1 MSFPFPPPPPF
12 EQVREIRTSRGGL
25 ARTAALAVLLS
36 LISGFIGGVIATQ
49 VDESTG
55 SSSNEPYTQVTAPP
69 VVSDAESSDLSGVA
83 QAAQRLANSVVTI
96 SSSVDSGLSEGEAT
110 GTGVVVTSD
119 GEILTNAHVVDG
131 ATEVRVRFA
140 GDTEP
145 VVAEVLA
152 ADAGNDLALLKVN
165 ATGLTAATFA
175 KPGSVRVGDQVVA
188 IGYALALD
196 GGPSVTTGIVSAMKR
211 TIFTESGALN
221 SLIQTDAAISSGNSG
236 GPLANMRG
244 EVVGINTAVA
254 RGDTNSSA
262 NNIGFAISVD
272 EVLAVLEQLREQAAG
287 DARAEGFLGVSL
299 EPRTDGGVG
308 SIISNV
314 QSGSPAQEAGIVTG
328 DIVLAVDGEPVNGQ
342 AGLVAAIRDRSPGD
356 SVSIELVRNGERL
369 TLTASHCHTGGPT
382 PRLTAR
388 AAPYGAPSPT
398 VRQTH
403 VQLNAREIPTSGV
416 VETGALAVGGVVL
429 GGVPIA

>member
-55 SSSNEPYTQVTAPP
+55 SSSNEQYTQVTAPP
-69 VVSDAESSDLSGVA
+69 VISDAESSDLSGVA

-119 GEILTNAHVVDG
+119 GEILTNAHVVEG

-369 TLTASHCHTGGPT
+369 TLTATLVAR
-382 PRLTAR
+382 PRD
-388 AAPYGAPSPT
+388 
-398 VRQTH
+398 
-403 VQLNAREIPTSGV
+403 
-416 VETGALAVGGVVL
+416 
-429 GGVPIA
+429 

>member
-1 MSFPFPPPPPF
+1 MSFPFPPPSPY
-12 EQVREIRTSRGGL
+12 EQARERNTSRTGI
-25 ARTAALAVLLS
+25 ARVAALAVLLS

-49 VDESTG
+49 VDESSDTA
-55 SSSNEPYTQVTAPP
+55 SDKPFTQVTAAP
-69 VVSDAESSDLSGVA
+69 VVSDVEQDELSGVA

-110 GTGVVVTSD
+110 GTGVVVTSN

-131 ATEVRVRFA
+131 ASEVRVRFA
-140 GDTEP
+140 GETEP
-145 VVAEVLA
+145 VVADVVA
-152 ADAGNDLALLKVN
+152 ADSGNDLALLRVN
-165 ATGLTAATFA
+165 ASGLTAATFA

-196 GGPSVTTGIVSAMKR
+196 GGPSITTGIVSALKR

-272 EVLAVLEQLREQAAG
+272 EVLAVLQQLRDQASG
-287 DARAEGFLGVSL
+287 DVREEGFLGVSL
-299 EPRTDGGVG
+299 EPRSDGGVG
-308 SIISNV
+308 SIISTV
-314 QSGSPAQEAGIVTG
+314 QPGSPAQEAGIVVG

-356 SVSIELVRNGERL
+356 LISIELVRDGERL
-369 TLTASHCHTGGPT
+369 TVTATLVAR
-382 PRLTAR
+382 PR
-388 AAPYGAPSPT
+388 S
-398 VRQTH
+398 
-403 VQLNAREIPTSGV
+403 
-416 VETGALAVGGVVL
+416 
-429 GGVPIA
+429 

>member
-96 SSSVDSGLSEGEAT
+96 SSSVDGGLSEGEAT

-272 EVLAVLEQLREQAAG
+272 EALAVLEQLREQAAG

-369 TLTASHCHTGGPT
+369 TLTATLVAR
-382 PRLTAR
+382 PRD
-388 AAPYGAPSPT
+388 
-398 VRQTH
+398 
-403 VQLNAREIPTSGV
+403 
-416 VETGALAVGGVVL
+416 
-429 GGVPIA
+429 

>member
-1 MSFPFPPPPPF
+1 MSFPFPPPSPY
-12 EQVREIRTSRGGL
+12 EQARERNTSRAGI
-25 ARTAALAVLLS
+25 ARVAALAVLLS

-49 VDESTG
+49 VDESSDTA
-55 SSSNEPYTQVTAPP
+55 SDKPFTQVTAAP
-69 VVSDAESSDLSGVA
+69 VVSDVEQDELSGVA

-110 GTGVVVTSD
+110 GTGVVVTSN

-131 ATEVRVRFA
+131 ASEVRVRFA
-140 GDTEP
+140 GETEP
-145 VVAEVLA
+145 VVADVVA
-152 ADAGNDLALLKVN
+152 ADSGNDLALLRVN
-165 ATGLTAATFA
+165 ASGLTAATFA

-196 GGPSVTTGIVSAMKR
+196 GGPSITTGIVSALKR

-272 EVLAVLEQLREQAAG
+272 EVLAVLQQLRDQASG
-287 DARAEGFLGVSL
+287 DAREEGFLGVSL
-299 EPRTDGGVG
+299 EPRSDGGVG
-308 SIISNV
+308 SIISTV
-314 QSGSPAQEAGIVTG
+314 QPGSPAQEAGIVVG

-356 SVSIELVRNGERL
+356 SISIELVRDGERL
-369 TLTASHCHTGGPT
+369 TVTATLVAR
-382 PRLTAR
+382 PR
-388 AAPYGAPSPT
+388 S
-398 VRQTH
+398 
-403 VQLNAREIPTSGV
+403 
-416 VETGALAVGGVVL
+416 
-429 GGVPIA
+429 

>member
-1 MSFPFPPPPPF
+1 MSFPFPPPSPY
-12 EQVREIRTSRGGL
+12 EQARERNASRTGI
-25 ARTAALAVLLS
+25 ARVAALAVLLS

-49 VDESTG
+49 VDESSDTA
-55 SSSNEPYTQVTAPP
+55 SDKPFTQVTAAP
-69 VVSDAESSDLSGVA
+69 VVSDVEQGELSGVA

-110 GTGVVVTSD
+110 GTGVVVTSN

-131 ATEVRVRFA
+131 ASEVRVRFA
-140 GDTEP
+140 GETEP
-145 VVAEVLA
+145 VVADVVA
-152 ADAGNDLALLKVN
+152 ADSGNDLALLRVN
-165 ATGLTAATFA
+165 ASGLTAATFA

-196 GGPSVTTGIVSAMKR
+196 GGPSITTGIVSALKR

-272 EVLAVLEQLREQAAG
+272 EVLAVLQQLRDQASG
-287 DARAEGFLGVSL
+287 DAREEGFLGVSL
-299 EPRTDGGVG
+299 EPRSDGGVG
-308 SIISNV
+308 SIISTV
-314 QSGSPAQEAGIVTG
+314 QPGSPAQEAGIVVG

-356 SVSIELVRNGERL
+356 SISIELVRDGERL
-369 TLTASHCHTGGPT
+369 TVTATLVAR
-382 PRLTAR
+382 PR
-388 AAPYGAPSPT
+388 S
-398 VRQTH
+398 
-403 VQLNAREIPTSGV
+403 
-416 VETGALAVGGVVL
+416 
-429 GGVPIA
+429 

>member
-69 VVSDAESSDLSGVA
+69 VVSDAESSDISGVA

-369 TLTASHCHTGGPT
+369 TLTATLVAR
-382 PRLTAR
+382 PRD
-388 AAPYGAPSPT
+388 
-398 VRQTH
+398 
-403 VQLNAREIPTSGV
+403 
-416 VETGALAVGGVVL
+416 
-429 GGVPIA
+429 

>member
-1 MSFPFPPPPPF
+1 M
-12 EQVREIRTSRGGL
+12 
-25 ARTAALAVLLS
+25 AVLLS

-49 VDESTG
+49 VDESSDTA
-55 SSSNEPYTQVTAPP
+55 SDKLFTQVTAAP
-69 VVSDAESSDLSGVA
+69 VVSDVEQDELSGVA

-110 GTGVVVTSD
+110 GTGVVVTSN

-131 ATEVRVRFA
+131 ASEVRVRFA
-140 GDTEP
+140 GETEP
-145 VVAEVLA
+145 VVADVVA
-152 ADAGNDLALLKVN
+152 ADSGNDLALLRVN
-165 ATGLTAATFA
+165 ASGLTAATFA

-196 GGPSVTTGIVSAMKR
+196 GGPSITTGIVSALKR

-272 EVLAVLEQLREQAAG
+272 EVLAVLQQLRDQASG
-287 DARAEGFLGVSL
+287 DAREEGFLGVSL
-299 EPRTDGGVG
+299 EPRSDGGVG
-308 SIISNV
+308 SIISTV
-314 QSGSPAQEAGIVTG
+314 QPGSPAQEAGIVVG

-356 SVSIELVRNGERL
+356 SISIELVRDGERL
-369 TLTASHCHTGGPT
+369 TVTATLVAR
-382 PRLTAR
+382 PR
-388 AAPYGAPSPT
+388 S
-398 VRQTH
+398 
-403 VQLNAREIPTSGV
+403 
-416 VETGALAVGGVVL
+416 
-429 GGVPIA
+429 

>member
-1 MSFPFPPPPPF
+1 MSFPFPPPPPH
-12 EQVREIRTSRGGL
+12 ESVSQRGLSRTGL

-49 VDESTG
+49 VDESSG
-55 SSSNEPYTQVTAPP
+55 SSANEPYTQVTAAP
-69 VVSDAESSDLSGVA
+69 VVSDAEASDISGVA
-83 QAAQRLANSVVTI
+83 QAAQRVANSVVTI
-96 SSSVDSGLSEGEAT
+96 SSSVDGGFSEGEAT
-110 GTGVVVTSD
+110 GTGVVVTSG
-119 GEILTNAHVVDG
+119 GEILTNAHVVEG
-131 ATEVRVRFA
+131 ASEVRVRFA

-145 VVAEVLA
+145 VIAQVLA
-152 ADAGNDLALLKVN
+152 ADSGNDLALLKVN

-196 GGPSVTTGIVSAMKR
+196 GGPSVTTGIVSALRR
-211 TIFTESGALN
+211 TIFTDSGALN

-236 GPLANMRG
+236 GPLVNMRG

-272 EVLAVLEQLREQAAG
+272 EVLAVLEQLRNQASG
-287 DARAEGFLGVSL
+287 DAREEGFLGVSL
-299 EPRTDGGVG
+299 EPRVDGGVG
-308 SIISNV
+308 SIISTV
-314 QSGSPAQEAGIVTG
+314 QAGSPAQEAGFVVG

-356 SVSIELVRNGERL
+356 SITIELVRDGERL
-369 TLTASHCHTGGPT
+369 TLTATLVAR
-382 PRLTAR
+382 PRD
-388 AAPYGAPSPT
+388 
-398 VRQTH
+398 
-403 VQLNAREIPTSGV
+403 
-416 VETGALAVGGVVL
+416 
-429 GGVPIA
+429 

>member
-1 MSFPFPPPPPF
+1 MSFPFPPPPPH
-12 EQVREIRTSRGGL
+12 ESVSQRGSSRTGL

-49 VDESTG
+49 VDESSG
-55 SSSNEPYTQVTAPP
+55 SSANEPYTQVTAAP
-69 VVSDAESSDLSGVA
+69 VVSDAEASDISGVA
-83 QAAQRLANSVVTI
+83 QAAQRVANSVVTI
-96 SSSVDSGLSEGEAT
+96 SSSVDGGFSEGEAT
-110 GTGVVVTSD
+110 GTGVVVTSG
-119 GEILTNAHVVDG
+119 GEILTNAHVVEG
-131 ATEVRVRFA
+131 ASEVRVRFA

-145 VVAEVLA
+145 VIAQVVA
-152 ADAGNDLALLKVN
+152 ADSGNDLALLKVN

-196 GGPSVTTGIVSAMKR
+196 GGPSVTTGIVSALRR
-211 TIFTESGALN
+211 TIFTDSGALN

-236 GPLANMRG
+236 GPLVNMRG

-272 EVLAVLEQLREQAAG
+272 EVLAVLEQLRNQASG
-287 DARAEGFLGVSL
+287 DTREEGFLGVSL
-299 EPRTDGGVG
+299 EPRVDGGVG
-308 SIISNV
+308 SIISTV
-314 QSGSPAQEAGIVTG
+314 QAGSPAQEAGFVVG

-356 SVSIELVRNGERL
+356 SITIELVRDGERL
-369 TLTASHCHTGGPT
+369 TLTATLVAR
-382 PRLTAR
+382 PRD
-388 AAPYGAPSPT
+388 
-398 VRQTH
+398 
-403 VQLNAREIPTSGV
+403 
-416 VETGALAVGGVVL
+416 
-429 GGVPIA
+429 

>member
-1 MSFPFPPPPPF
+1 MSFPFPPPPPH
-12 EQVREIRTSRGGL
+12 ESVSQRRSSRTGL

-49 VDESTG
+49 VDESSG
-55 SSSNEPYTQVTAPP
+55 SSANEPYTQVTAAP
-69 VVSDAESSDLSGVA
+69 VVSDAEASDISGVA
-83 QAAQRLANSVVTI
+83 QAAQRVANSVVTI
-96 SSSVDSGLSEGEAT
+96 SSSVDGGFSEGEAT
-110 GTGVVVTSD
+110 GTGVVVTSG
-119 GEILTNAHVVDG
+119 GEILTNAHVVEG
-131 ATEVRVRFA
+131 ASEVRVRFA

-145 VVAEVLA
+145 VIAQVLA
-152 ADAGNDLALLKVN
+152 ADSGNDLALLKVN

-196 GGPSVTTGIVSAMKR
+196 GGPSVTTGIVSALRR
-211 TIFTESGALN
+211 TIFTDSGALN

-236 GPLANMRG
+236 GPLVNMRG

-272 EVLAVLEQLREQAAG
+272 EVLAVLEQLRNQASG
-287 DARAEGFLGVSL
+287 DAREEGFLGVSL
-299 EPRTDGGVG
+299 EPRVDGGVG
-308 SIISNV
+308 SIISTV
-314 QSGSPAQEAGIVTG
+314 QAGSPAQEAGFVVG

-356 SVSIELVRNGERL
+356 SITIELVRDGERL
-369 TLTASHCHTGGPT
+369 TLTATLVAR
-382 PRLTAR
+382 PRD
-388 AAPYGAPSPT
+388 
-398 VRQTH
+398 
-403 VQLNAREIPTSGV
+403 
-416 VETGALAVGGVVL
+416 
-429 GGVPIA
+429 

>member
-1 MSFPFPPPPPF
+1 MSFPFPPPPPH
-12 EQVREIRTSRGGL
+12 ESVSQRGSSRTGL

-49 VDESTG
+49 VDESSG
-55 SSSNEPYTQVTAPP
+55 SSANEPYTQVTAAP
-69 VVSDAESSDLSGVA
+69 VVSDAEASDISGVA
-83 QAAQRLANSVVTI
+83 QAAQRVANSVVTI
-96 SSSVDSGLSEGEAT
+96 SSSVDGGFSEGEAT
-110 GTGVVVTSD
+110 GTGVVVTSG
-119 GEILTNAHVVDG
+119 GEILTNAHVVEG
-131 ATEVRVRFA
+131 ASEVRVRFA

-145 VVAEVLA
+145 VIAQVVA
-152 ADAGNDLALLKVN
+152 ADSGNDLALLKVN

-196 GGPSVTTGIVSAMKR
+196 GGPSVTTGIVSALRR
-211 TIFTESGALN
+211 TIFTDSGALN

-236 GPLANMRG
+236 GPLVNMRG

-272 EVLAVLEQLREQAAG
+272 EVLAVLEQLRNQASG
-287 DARAEGFLGVSL
+287 DAREEGFLGVSL
-299 EPRTDGGVG
+299 EPRVDGGVG
-308 SIISNV
+308 SIISTV
-314 QSGSPAQEAGIVTG
+314 QAGSPAQEAGFVVG

-356 SVSIELVRNGERL
+356 SITIELVRDGERL
-369 TLTASHCHTGGPT
+369 TLTAKLVAR
-382 PRLTAR
+382 PRD
-388 AAPYGAPSPT
+388 
-398 VRQTH
+398 
-403 VQLNAREIPTSGV
+403 
-416 VETGALAVGGVVL
+416 
-429 GGVPIA
+429 

>member
-55 SSSNEPYTQVTAPP
+55 SSSNEQYTQVTAPP
-69 VVSDAESSDLSGVA
+69 VISDAESSDLSGVA

-119 GEILTNAHVVDG
+119 GEILTNAHVVEG

-342 AGLVAAIRDRSPGD
+342 AGLVAAIRDRNPGD

-369 TLTASHCHTGGPT
+369 TLTATLVAR
-382 PRLTAR
+382 PRD
-388 AAPYGAPSPT
+388 
-398 VRQTH
+398 
-403 VQLNAREIPTSGV
+403 
-416 VETGALAVGGVVL
+416 
-429 GGVPIA
+429 